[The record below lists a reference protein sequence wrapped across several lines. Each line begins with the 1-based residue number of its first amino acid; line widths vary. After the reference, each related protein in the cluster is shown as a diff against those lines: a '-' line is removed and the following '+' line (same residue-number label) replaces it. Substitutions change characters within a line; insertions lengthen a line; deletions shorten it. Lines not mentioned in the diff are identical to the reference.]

1 MFTVRFHLYNLFES
15 DGNCIKAVTNLLMSC
30 YTDRL
35 VLCWSVESW
44 PSLSSRPG
52 ELSKRI
58 PELSAQDGIKGRRYT
73 MHGGLEYLKSTSRN
87 LEKDG
92 LWGKADPYV
101 LLTLGDQKAKSGT
114 VGNTQVL
121 KIA

>member
-1 MFTVRFHLYNLFES
+1 MCF
-15 DGNCIKAVTNLLMSC
+15 
-30 YTDRL
+30 
-35 VLCWSVESW
+35 
-44 PSLSSRPG
+44 
-52 ELSKRI
+52 SKRI

-73 MHGGLEYLKSTSRN
+73 MHGGLEYFKTTSRN

-114 VGNTQVL
+114 VGNTQVRYL
-121 KIA
+121 NSFISA